1 MDAKKKI
8 EFTTF
13 EESEEL
19 VRNYSRKLTPEDRLR
34 LLTQLRLRA
43 FGKHLLQKSTDR
55 KIYVYQKEPLESLE
69 EFFKRI
75 ENRHL

>member
-1 MDAKKKI
+1 MADKKKI

-19 VRNYSRKLTPEDRLR
+19 LRNYSRKLTPAERLR
-34 LLTQLRLRA
+34 LLSQLRLRA
-43 FGKHLLQKSTDR
+43 FGKQSLKQSADK
-55 KIYVYQKEPLESLE
+55 KIYVYQKESHESLE